1 MLQACG
7 VPLQKGA
14 SSWRKGETLQSAAAK
29 PKLKKDKHMQLAMT
43 RDEIVA
49 RVNNGNSFTREEM
62 SEYRNLIKVARDEKK
77 QRLSQLTG
85 SQLGTIIEQQQS
97 QGFTLVDTKVKE
109 GKRTDTLTYVFKRKS
124 QDSALEYAQK
134 QAQKWAEKAAA
145 LANR

>member
-1 MLQACG
+1 
-7 VPLQKGA
+7 
-14 SSWRKGETLQSAAAK
+14 
-29 PKLKKDKHMQLAMT
+29 MQLAMT
-43 RDEIVA
+43 REQIVA